1 MNGGAP
7 RGPGRRA
14 VLACVAGA
22 AALTGA
28 AAPAAATT
36 TPSADADDA
45 LPLHVAVVEVTPTTY
60 AADDPARSLV
70 SVRARVRNDGEEAL
84 EGLSARLVAQRS
96 PVVARSSLDRW
107 ESADDDASLGRT
119 AVTSGAVDVAGGT
132 LEPGEEAEVLL
143 TLEASALGDAEGAH
157 PAAVEVVTGDGERA
171 GLART
176 FLVSTPAGVRTT
188 LLTLLLPLVAGRVR
202 EADGLAEE
210 VAGRLGRLVDASGD
224 PRTSWAVDPAVLAT
238 TLTTALAVPEPGAGT
253 AVEGEA
259 PPAPALEVPVQ
270 DAALPPGTDDPART
284 VAVLTAWR
292 ERLAAAAAGRSV
304 VALPHGDPDLT
315 ALTAVAA
322 GAELLATADAAGVD
336 VAASLDAATVLTGV
350 AWPVDEDAGPEVLTL
365 AARAGATAV
374 VLDDEALP
382 ARDELTYAPTGRAD
396 VEVGGTSLTGLIAD
410 RALSQLLQRAAV
422 PASPEAEDLAE
433 DEVAAALVQ
442 RVLAEVAT
450 ITLQRPS
457 DPRSL
462 LVVAARSFDPRPA
475 VVQRLVAAVEAS
487 GWASWQPL
495 PDLLVTPVPD
505 VERAAAPEPDAVSLR
520 AALPPAHVVAVR
532 DALTTL
538 GELREALTGAAP
550 ATAAAQRSALMLL
563 AASWRGHLPEL
574 RVARAGLQEDAAALL
589 RAVRVVPGSVLNL
602 AATRTELPVTIVNE
616 LFAPV
621 RVELVLRPRS
631 PRVQLAEVPV
641 QTVPPRGQVRVG
653 VPVRAVA
660 NGSVVVEAQLRTP
673 SGLPLGEPV
682 GLDVNVRADL
692 EGWLTGLVGGGAG
705 ALLVVGLVRAVR
717 RGRRRV
723 DAVPHADVGGAGDTA
738 GDTAEHGAGEHG
750 PPGAAGDGERRE
762 RPSAPTGQG

>member
-1 MNGGAP
+1 MSGRDAP
-7 RGPGRRA
+7 HGPGRRA
-14 VLACVAGA
+14 VLAGLAGA
-22 AALTGA
+22 AALAGA
-28 AAPAAATT
+28 PAPAAATT
-36 TPSADADDA
+36 TPSPAGADDA
-45 LPLHVAVVEVTPTTY
+45 LPLHVAVVDVTPTTY
-60 AADDPARSLV
+60 AADDPARSLIA
-70 SVRARVRNDGEEAL
+70 VRARVRNDGGEAL
-84 EGLSARLVAQRS
+84 EGLRARLVAQRS

-107 ESADDDASLGRT
+107 ESADADSSLGR
-119 AVTSGAVDVAGGT
+119 AVVSSDDADVTAGG
-132 LEPGEEAEVLL
+132 LRPGEEAEVLL
-143 TLEASALGDAEGAH
+143 TLEASELGGGEGAH

-210 VAGRLGRLVDASGD
+210 VAGRLGRLVEASGD
-224 PRTSWAVDPAVLAT
+224 PRTSWALDPAVLADVFT
-238 TLTTALAVPEPGAGT
+238 PPFNGTEAGDGT
-253 AVEGEA
+253 AVGEA
-259 PPAPALEVPVQ
+259 APLPPAVEVPAQ
-270 DAALPPGTDDPART
+270 AAALPPGTTDPART
-284 VAVLTAWR
+284 IVALATWR
-292 ERLAAAAAGRSV
+292 ERLAAAAAGRCV

-322 GAELLATADAAGVD
+322 GAELLAEAGAAGVD
-336 VAASLDAATVLTGV
+336 VATSLDAATVLTGV
-350 AWPVDEDAGPEVLTL
+350 SWPVDEDAGTEVLTL
-365 AARAGATAV
+365 AARAGATTV

-382 ARDELTYAPTGRAD
+382 TRDELTYTPTGRAD
-396 VEVGGTSLTGLIAD
+396 VEAGTGAGTTLTGLIAD
-410 RALSQLLQRAAV
+410 SALSQLLQRAAV
-422 PASPEAEDLAE
+422 PASPEVEDVVD
-433 DEVAAALVQ
+433 DEVAGSLVQ

-475 VVQRLVAAVEAS
+475 VVQRVVAAVEAS
-487 GWASWQPL
+487 GWASWQSL
-495 PDLLVTPVPD
+495 PDLLATPVPD
-505 VERAAAPEPDAVSLR
+505 VERAAAPEPDTVSLR
-520 AALPPAHVVAVR
+520 PALPGAHVVAVR
-532 DALTTL
+532 DALATL
-538 GELREALTGAAP
+538 AELREALDGTAP
-550 ATAAAQRSALMLL
+550 ATGAAQRSALMLL

-574 RVARAGLQEDAAALL
+574 RSARAGLQEDAAALL
-589 RAVRVVPGSVLNL
+589 RAVHVLPGSVLNL

-631 PRVQLAEVPV
+631 PRVQLEAVPA
-641 QTVPPRGQVRVG
+641 QTVPARGQVRVG
-653 VPVRAVA
+653 VPVRALA

-723 DAVPHADVGGAGDTA
+723 DAVPHADVSGDTD
-738 GDTAEHGAGEHG
+738 GTTDGHE